1 MRRFPSVHRG
11 AGTGRARTKC
21 AKTCKGRPHLQVEGG
36 IIRERSEKLVSAV
49 GRGPNRHNAPCS
61 PISAAQLPHRGPC
74 RPSTMP
80 RPPLSTGSATP
91 VAGGHDTPHTW
102 SETGVSNQT
111 ELLTT
116 PNSLGGYSQGWNI
129 AGYQFRRRS

>member
-1 MRRFPSVHRG
+1 MRCFPSVHRG